1 MATQKQSENP
11 AESAEDPARQTF
23 VKNLVEHLRAGYQCL
38 YIVTSEEAR
47 LEADIANAAKQQ
59 KHGVI
64 TWDIADRFSS
74 PEGAQAVKYSNPMEA
89 LRAIGSENDPFGKGS
104 HVFVFRDLDDF
115 FNEPGIRR
123 VIRTLC
129 EGNKLV
135 NTRFKRPLIIT
146 SPVLNIHPKLK
157 SCITVLEYSLPDE
170 ARLHKTLNFVQ
181 RSITSENAAKASFT
195 EDLREQIVSSLRGLT
210 STEAENALARC
221 VVKHEGFAP
230 EMLTTIK
237 DEKAAI
243 IKKSEVL
250 TYIKE
255 EQQADRSAIGGFE
268 NLLKFIDRRRLAYT
282 KDARAINLDFPKG
295 VVLVGVPGTG
305 KSLVAKAVCKLL
317 GLPGYIM
324 DVGSVFGSLVG
335 ESEQR
340 MRDALK
346 QVEAQQG
353 CVLVLDEVDKAF
365 GGATDSQ
372 GDSGVTRRVFGQ
384 LLTWLAEKKDRT
396 FVMMTLNRT
405 KGIPPEFLRAGRFDA
420 VFYTDLPHEKEREDI
435 IKIHMRL
442 RGIDPDNLGLGPN
455 EWAELVSSTKNF
467 VGSELEELVR
477 DSRYLSFEKRQ
488 SGMPNFAEIMEAKGS
503 VIPLATLDSEGVQSI
518 RDWCKD
524 RARPVS
530 SPPKKAPAAR
540 REQRSV
546 DVSGSNDN

>member
-1 MATQKQSENP
+1 MARQNQTDGQDQDDP
-11 AESAEDPARQTF
+11 AERSF
-23 VKNLVEHLRAGYQCL
+23 VKTLTQHLKAGYQCL
-38 YIVTSEEAR
+38 YIVTSEESR
-47 LEADIANAAKQQ
+47 LETDIGVAAKLM
-59 KHGVI
+59 KSGMI
-64 TWDIADRFSS
+64 TWDIADKFSG
-74 PEGAQAVKYSNPMEA
+74 PEGGNAQKFTNPMEA
-89 LRAIGSENDPFGKGS
+89 LRAIGTEAEPFGKGS

-115 FNEPGIRR
+115 LGEPGVRR
-123 VIRTLC
+123 VLRTLC

-135 NTRFKRPLIIT
+135 NNRFKRPLIIV

-157 SCITVLEYSLPDE
+157 SCVTVLEYSLPDE
-170 ARLHKTLNFVQ
+170 ARHRRTMGFVQ
-181 RSITSENAAKASFT
+181 KSITSAGDASKIAIPEQLGDEIAAA
-195 EDLREQIVSSLRGLT
+195 LRGLT

-221 VVKHEGFAP
+221 VVKHEGFTAD
-230 EMLTTIK
+230 MLGTIK

-255 EQQADRSAIGGFE
+255 EQQVGRDAIGGFE
-268 NLLKFIDRRRLAYT
+268 NLMKFIDRRRLAYS
-282 KDARAINLDFPKG
+282 KAARAVNLDYPKG

-305 KSLVAKAVCKLL
+305 KSLVAKAACKLL

-420 VFYTDLPHEKEREDI
+420 VFFTDLPHPKEREEI

-442 RGIDPDNLGLGPN
+442 RGIDPDKLDMKPN
-455 EWAELVSSTKNF
+455 DWEELVNVTDKF

-477 DSRYLSFEKRQ
+477 DSRYLSFERRQ
-488 SGMPNFAEIMEAKGS
+488 SGNPTFAEIMEAKGS
-503 VIPLATLDSEGVQSI
+503 VIPLATLDADGVQAI
-518 RDWCKD
+518 RDWCKG

-530 SPPKKAPAAR
+530 EPPKAAAATPR
-540 REQRSV
+540 RSRSI
-546 DVSGSNDN
+546 DASGGSN